1 MDKNTKKRTGR
12 IRRHQHIRK
21 KVNGTSE
28 RPRLCVFKSLKQ
40 IYVQAIDDENSAT
53 LVSSSSLDK
62 NSREN
67 LKGSSKIEVAFKI
80 GESIAAKCK
89 EKGIESVVFDR
100 GGFKY
105 QGRVSS
111 LAEGARKAG
120 LKF

>member
-1 MDKNTKKRTGR
+1 MDKNSKKRAGR

-21 KVNGTSE
+21 KVNGTSDK
-28 RPRLCVFKSLKQ
+28 PRLCVFKSLNQ
-40 IYVQAIDDENSAT
+40 IYVQAIDDENSST

-62 NSREN
+62 DFRESA
-67 LKGSSKIEVAFKI
+67 KGVSKIEVAFKI
-80 GESIAAKCK
+80 GESIATKCK

-111 LAEGARKAG
+111 LADGARKAG